1 MEKKKTLHLFI
12 QISVLHYQEISWQ
25 VYHGVLELPCIL
37 ALTLGNLS
45 AFLPTLEKAG
55 GRLREKS
62 NGTMKWAWKPLFM
75 ILSCTNSLCQGPDWN
90 LANGFRKIMQYI
102 LLISMFL
109 SEALRVNKVKK
120 KKDSCLLIFIVSTFV
135 YLTYLL
141 ITYNVSSSLLVTG
154 LKNRNTVTNFLF
166 LWSS

>member
-120 KKDSCLLIFIVSTFV
+120 KKKIPVFSFLLCPPLFILHI
-135 YLTYLL
+135 Y
-141 ITYNVSSSLLVTG
+141 
-154 LKNRNTVTNFLF
+154 
-166 LWSS
+166 WSPTMCPALC